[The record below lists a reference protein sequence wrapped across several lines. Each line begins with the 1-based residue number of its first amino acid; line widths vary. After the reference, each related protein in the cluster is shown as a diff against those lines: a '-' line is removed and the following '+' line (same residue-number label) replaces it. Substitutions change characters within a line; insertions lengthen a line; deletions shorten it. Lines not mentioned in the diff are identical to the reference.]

1 MRKVNVKA
9 EREYEVSIDVEWID
23 EISNLMQGRSRTA
36 IITSA
41 GFTPDLT
48 QLLQL
53 DSDVHHFTVP
63 DGEDGKS
70 FSTLTKLWDWLG
82 AAGFTRSDL
91 IVAVGGGAL
100 TDLAGFAAATWLR
113 GIDWIAVPTSLAG
126 MVDAS
131 IGGKTG
137 INSDYGKNLIGAFHS
152 PISVVIDPMWLQTLS
167 DRDFS
172 AGMAEVIKCGFISDY
187 KILNLVQDDVI
198 DFNQLIYRAVKVKA
212 KVVAKD
218 FKESKLREI
227 LNYGHTLGH
236 AIEKDSKF
244 RLRHG
249 EAVSIGMVFAAE
261 LSNELVGLSKEVVD
275 LHRVLSSNFKLP
287 ISYPKSRW
295 KSLSALLLKDKK
307 VKQGKVRFIG
317 ISKIGKPVWLEDVP
331 SNTLA
336 RVYERITK

>member
-1 MRKVNVKA
+1 MKIIDVVAERNYSVIVGANGPDEIKSISAEHRKVLLVAPTALIKLFKLKESKNLSIISTPAGENQKSIKVLESVWRKCA
-9 EREYEVSIDVEWID
+9 AVGIERSD
-23 EISNLMQGRSRTA
+23 A
-36 IITSA
+36 II
-41 GFTPDLT
+41 GF
-48 QLLQL
+48 
-53 DSDVHHFTVP
+53 
-63 DGEDGKS
+63 
-70 FSTLTKLWDWLG
+70 
-82 AAGFTRSDL
+82 
-91 IVAVGGGAL
+91 GGGAT

-113 GIDWIAVPTSLAG
+113 GIDWYAMPTSLAG

-137 INSDYGKNLIGAFHS
+137 LNSQSGKNLIGSFYS
-152 PISVVIDPMWLQTLS
+152 PRSVLIDTSYLTKLPA
-167 DRDFS
+167 RDLS

-198 DFNQLIYRAVKVKA
+198 DFDQLIYRAVKVKA

>member
-1 MRKVNVKA
+1 MKIIDVVAERNYSVVVGANGPDEIKNISAEHRKVLLVAPAVLIKLFKLKESKNLSIISTPAGENQKSIKVMESVWRKCA
-9 EREYEVSIDVEWID
+9 AVGIERSD
-23 EISNLMQGRSRTA
+23 A
-36 IITSA
+36 II
-41 GFTPDLT
+41 GF
-48 QLLQL
+48 
-53 DSDVHHFTVP
+53 
-63 DGEDGKS
+63 
-70 FSTLTKLWDWLG
+70 
-82 AAGFTRSDL
+82 
-91 IVAVGGGAL
+91 GGGAT

-113 GIDWIAVPTSLAG
+113 GIDWYAMPTSLAG

-137 INSDYGKNLIGAFHS
+137 LNSQSGKNLIGSFYS
-152 PISVVIDPMWLQTLS
+152 PRSVLIDTSYLTKLPA
-167 DRDFS
+167 RDLS

-198 DFNQLIYRAVKVKA
+198 DFDQLIYRAVKVKA
-212 KVVAKD
+212 RVVAKD

-295 KSLSALLLKDKK
+295 KLLSALLLKDKK

>member
-1 MRKVNVKA
+1 LFKLKESKNLSIISTPAGENQKSIKVLESVWRKCAAVGI
-9 EREYEVSIDVEWID
+9 ERSD
-23 EISNLMQGRSRTA
+23 A
-36 IITSA
+36 II
-41 GFTPDLT
+41 GF
-48 QLLQL
+48 
-53 DSDVHHFTVP
+53 
-63 DGEDGKS
+63 
-70 FSTLTKLWDWLG
+70 
-82 AAGFTRSDL
+82 
-91 IVAVGGGAL
+91 GGGAT
-100 TDLAGFAAATWLR
+100 TDLTGFAAATWLR
-113 GIDWIAVPTSLAG
+113 GIDWYAMPTSLAG

-137 INSDYGKNLIGAFHS
+137 LNSQSGKNLIGSFYS
-152 PISVVIDPMWLQTLS
+152 PRSVLIDTNYLTKLPA
-167 DRDFS
+167 RDLS

-198 DFNQLIYRAVKVKA
+198 DFDQLIYRAVKVKA

>member
-1 MRKVNVKA
+1 MKIIDVVAERNYSVVVGANGPDEIKSISAEHRKVLLVAPTALIKLFKLKESKNLSIISTPAGENQKSIKVLESVWRKCA
-9 EREYEVSIDVEWID
+9 AVGIERSD
-23 EISNLMQGRSRTA
+23 A
-36 IITSA
+36 II
-41 GFTPDLT
+41 GF
-48 QLLQL
+48 
-53 DSDVHHFTVP
+53 
-63 DGEDGKS
+63 
-70 FSTLTKLWDWLG
+70 
-82 AAGFTRSDL
+82 
-91 IVAVGGGAL
+91 GGGAT

-113 GIDWIAVPTSLAG
+113 GIDWYVMPTSLAG

-137 INSDYGKNLIGAFHS
+137 LNSQSGKNLIGSFYS
-152 PISVVIDPMWLQTLS
+152 PKSVLIDTSYLTKLPA
-167 DRDFS
+167 RDLS

-198 DFNQLIYRAVKVKA
+198 DFDQLIYRAVKVKA

>member
-1 MRKVNVKA
+1 MKIIDVVAERNYSVVVGANGPDEIKNISAEHRKVLLVAPAVLIKLFKLKESKNLSIISTPAGENQKSIKVLESVWRKCA
-9 EREYEVSIDVEWID
+9 AVGIERSD
-23 EISNLMQGRSRTA
+23 A
-36 IITSA
+36 II
-41 GFTPDLT
+41 GF
-48 QLLQL
+48 
-53 DSDVHHFTVP
+53 
-63 DGEDGKS
+63 
-70 FSTLTKLWDWLG
+70 
-82 AAGFTRSDL
+82 
-91 IVAVGGGAL
+91 GGGAT

-113 GIDWIAVPTSLAG
+113 GIDWYAMPTSLAG

-137 INSDYGKNLIGAFHS
+137 LNSQSGKNLIGSFYS
-152 PISVVIDPMWLQTLS
+152 PRSVLIDTSYLTKLPA
-167 DRDFS
+167 RDLS

-198 DFNQLIYRAVKVKA
+198 DFDQLIYRAVKVKA
-212 KVVAKD
+212 RVVAKD

>member
-1 MRKVNVKA
+1 MKIIDVVAERNYSVVVGANGPDKIKSISAEHRKVLLVAPTALIKLFKLKESKNLSIISTPAGENQKSIKVLESVWRKCA
-9 EREYEVSIDVEWID
+9 AVGIERSD
-23 EISNLMQGRSRTA
+23 A
-36 IITSA
+36 II
-41 GFTPDLT
+41 GF
-48 QLLQL
+48 
-53 DSDVHHFTVP
+53 
-63 DGEDGKS
+63 
-70 FSTLTKLWDWLG
+70 
-82 AAGFTRSDL
+82 
-91 IVAVGGGAL
+91 GGGAT

-113 GIDWIAVPTSLAG
+113 GIDWYAMPTSLAG

-137 INSDYGKNLIGAFHS
+137 LNSQSGKNLIGSFYS
-152 PISVVIDPMWLQTLS
+152 PRSVLIDTSYLTKLPA
-167 DRDFS
+167 RDLS

-198 DFNQLIYRAVKVKA
+198 DFDQLIYRAVKVKA

>member
-1 MRKVNVKA
+1 MKIIDVVAERNYSVVVGANGPDEIKSISAEHRKVLLVAPTALIKLFKLKESKNLSIISTPAGENQKSIKVLESVWRKCA
-9 EREYEVSIDVEWID
+9 AVGIERSD
-23 EISNLMQGRSRTA
+23 A
-36 IITSA
+36 II
-41 GFTPDLT
+41 GF
-48 QLLQL
+48 
-53 DSDVHHFTVP
+53 
-63 DGEDGKS
+63 
-70 FSTLTKLWDWLG
+70 
-82 AAGFTRSDL
+82 
-91 IVAVGGGAL
+91 GGGAT

-113 GIDWIAVPTSLAG
+113 GIDWYAMPTSLAG

-137 INSDYGKNLIGAFHS
+137 LNSQSGKNLIGSFYS
-152 PISVVIDPMWLQTLS
+152 PKSVLIDTSYLTKLPA
-167 DRDFS
+167 RDLS

-198 DFNQLIYRAVKVKA
+198 DFDQLIYRAVKVKA

-261 LSNELVGLSKEVVD
+261 LSNELVGLSKEGVD
-275 LHRVLSSNFKLP
+275 LHRVLSGNFKLP

>member
-1 MRKVNVKA
+1 MKIIDVVAERNYSVVVGANGPDEIKNISAEHRKVLLVAPAVLIKLFKLKESKNLSIISTPAGENQKSIKVMESVWRKCA
-9 EREYEVSIDVEWID
+9 AVGIERSD
-23 EISNLMQGRSRTA
+23 A
-36 IITSA
+36 II
-41 GFTPDLT
+41 GF
-48 QLLQL
+48 
-53 DSDVHHFTVP
+53 
-63 DGEDGKS
+63 
-70 FSTLTKLWDWLG
+70 
-82 AAGFTRSDL
+82 
-91 IVAVGGGAL
+91 GGGAT

-113 GIDWIAVPTSLAG
+113 GIDWYAMPTSLAG

-137 INSDYGKNLIGAFHS
+137 LNSQSGKNLIGSFYS
-152 PISVVIDPMWLQTLS
+152 PRSVLIDTSYLTKLPA
-167 DRDFS
+167 RDLS

-198 DFNQLIYRAVKVKA
+198 DFDQLIYRAVKVKA
-212 KVVAKD
+212 RVVAKD

-295 KSLSALLLKDKK
+295 KLLSALLLKDKK

-317 ISKIGKPVWLEDVP
+317 SSKIGKPVWLEDVP

>member
-1 MRKVNVKA
+1 MKIIDVVAERNYSVVVGANGPDEIKSISAEHRKVLLVAPTALIKLFKLKESKNLSIISTPAGENQKSIKVLESVWRKCA
-9 EREYEVSIDVEWID
+9 AVGIERSD
-23 EISNLMQGRSRTA
+23 A
-36 IITSA
+36 II
-41 GFTPDLT
+41 GF
-48 QLLQL
+48 
-53 DSDVHHFTVP
+53 
-63 DGEDGKS
+63 
-70 FSTLTKLWDWLG
+70 
-82 AAGFTRSDL
+82 
-91 IVAVGGGAL
+91 GGGAT

-113 GIDWIAVPTSLAG
+113 GIDWYAMPTSLAG

-137 INSDYGKNLIGAFHS
+137 LNSQSGKNLIGSFYS
-152 PISVVIDPMWLQTLS
+152 PRSVLIDTSYLTKLPA
-167 DRDFS
+167 RDLS

-198 DFNQLIYRAVKVKA
+198 DFDQLIYRAVKVKA

-307 VKQGKVRFIG
+307 VKQGKIRFIG

>member
-1 MRKVNVKA
+1 MKIIDVVAERNYSVVVGANGPDEIKSIAAEHRKVLLVAPATLIMLFKLKESKNLSIISTPAGENQKSIKVLESVWRKCA
-9 EREYEVSIDVEWID
+9 AVGIERSD
-23 EISNLMQGRSRTA
+23 A
-36 IITSA
+36 II
-41 GFTPDLT
+41 GF
-48 QLLQL
+48 
-53 DSDVHHFTVP
+53 
-63 DGEDGKS
+63 
-70 FSTLTKLWDWLG
+70 
-82 AAGFTRSDL
+82 
-91 IVAVGGGAL
+91 GGGAT

-113 GIDWIAVPTSLAG
+113 GIDWYAMPTSLAG

-137 INSDYGKNLIGAFHS
+137 LNSQSGKNLIGSFYS
-152 PISVVIDPMWLQTLS
+152 PRSVLIDTTYLTKLPA
-167 DRDFS
+167 RDLS

-198 DFNQLIYRAVKVKA
+198 DFDQLIYRAVKVKA

>member
-1 MRKVNVKA
+1 MKIIDVVAERNYSVVVGANGPDKIKSIAAEHRKVLLVAPTALIKLFKLKESKNLSIISTPAGENQKSIKVLESVWRKCA
-9 EREYEVSIDVEWID
+9 AVGIERSD
-23 EISNLMQGRSRTA
+23 A
-36 IITSA
+36 II
-41 GFTPDLT
+41 GF
-48 QLLQL
+48 
-53 DSDVHHFTVP
+53 
-63 DGEDGKS
+63 
-70 FSTLTKLWDWLG
+70 
-82 AAGFTRSDL
+82 
-91 IVAVGGGAL
+91 GGGAT

-113 GIDWIAVPTSLAG
+113 GIDWYAMPTSLVG

-137 INSDYGKNLIGAFHS
+137 LNSQSGKNLIGSFYS
-152 PISVVIDPMWLQTLS
+152 PRSVLIDTSYLTKLPA
-167 DRDFS
+167 RDLS

-198 DFNQLIYRAVKVKA
+198 DFDQLIYRAVKVKA

>member
-1 MRKVNVKA
+1 MKIIDVVAERNYSVVVGANGPDKIKSIAAEHRKVLLVAPTALIKLFKLKESKNLSIISTPAGENQKSIKVLESVWRKCA
-9 EREYEVSIDVEWID
+9 AVGIERSD
-23 EISNLMQGRSRTA
+23 A
-36 IITSA
+36 II
-41 GFTPDLT
+41 GF
-48 QLLQL
+48 
-53 DSDVHHFTVP
+53 
-63 DGEDGKS
+63 
-70 FSTLTKLWDWLG
+70 
-82 AAGFTRSDL
+82 
-91 IVAVGGGAL
+91 GGGAT
-100 TDLAGFAAATWLR
+100 TDLTGFAAATWLR
-113 GIDWIAVPTSLAG
+113 GIDWYAMPTSLAG

-137 INSDYGKNLIGAFHS
+137 LNSQSGKNLIGSFYS
-152 PISVVIDPMWLQTLS
+152 PRSVLIDTSYLTKLPA
-167 DRDFS
+167 RDLS

-198 DFNQLIYRAVKVKA
+198 DFDQLIYRAVKVKA

>member
-1 MRKVNVKA
+1 MGANGPDEIKSISAEHRKVLLVAPTALIKLFKLKESKNLSIISTPAGENQKSIKVLESVWRKCA
-9 EREYEVSIDVEWID
+9 AVGIERSD
-23 EISNLMQGRSRTA
+23 A
-36 IITSA
+36 II
-41 GFTPDLT
+41 GF
-48 QLLQL
+48 
-53 DSDVHHFTVP
+53 
-63 DGEDGKS
+63 
-70 FSTLTKLWDWLG
+70 
-82 AAGFTRSDL
+82 
-91 IVAVGGGAL
+91 GGGAT

-113 GIDWIAVPTSLAG
+113 GIDWYAMPTSLAG

-137 INSDYGKNLIGAFHS
+137 LNSQSGKNLIGSFYS
-152 PISVVIDPMWLQTLS
+152 PRSVLIDTSYLTKLPA
-167 DRDFS
+167 RDLS

-198 DFNQLIYRAVKVKA
+198 DFDQLIYRAVKVKA

>member
-1 MRKVNVKA
+1 MKIIDVVAERNYSVVVGANGPDEIKSISAEHRKVLLVAPTALIKLFKLKESKNLSIISTPAGENQKSIKVLESVWRKCA
-9 EREYEVSIDVEWID
+9 AVGIERSD
-23 EISNLMQGRSRTA
+23 A
-36 IITSA
+36 II
-41 GFTPDLT
+41 GF
-48 QLLQL
+48 
-53 DSDVHHFTVP
+53 
-63 DGEDGKS
+63 
-70 FSTLTKLWDWLG
+70 
-82 AAGFTRSDL
+82 
-91 IVAVGGGAL
+91 GGGAT

-113 GIDWIAVPTSLAG
+113 GIDWYAMPTSLAG

-137 INSDYGKNLIGAFHS
+137 LNCQSGKNLIGSFYS
-152 PISVVIDPMWLQTLS
+152 PKSVLIDTSYLTKLPA
-167 DRDFS
+167 RDLS

-198 DFNQLIYRAVKVKA
+198 DFDQLIYRAVKVKA

>member
-1 MRKVNVKA
+1 VGANGPDEIKSISAEHRKVLLVAPTALIKLFKLKESKNLSIISTPAGENQKSIKVLESVWRKCA
-9 EREYEVSIDVEWID
+9 AVGIERSD
-23 EISNLMQGRSRTA
+23 A
-36 IITSA
+36 II
-41 GFTPDLT
+41 GF
-48 QLLQL
+48 
-53 DSDVHHFTVP
+53 
-63 DGEDGKS
+63 
-70 FSTLTKLWDWLG
+70 
-82 AAGFTRSDL
+82 
-91 IVAVGGGAL
+91 GGGAT

-113 GIDWIAVPTSLAG
+113 GIDWYAMPTSLAG

-137 INSDYGKNLIGAFHS
+137 LNSQSGKNLIGSFYS
-152 PISVVIDPMWLQTLS
+152 PRSVLIDTNYLTKLPA
-167 DRDFS
+167 RDLS

-198 DFNQLIYRAVKVKA
+198 DFDQLIYRAVKVKA

>member
-1 MRKVNVKA
+1 MKVIDVVAERNYSVVVGANGPDEIKSISAEHRKVLLVAPTALIKLFKLKESKNLSIISTPAGENQKSIKVLESVWRKCA
-9 EREYEVSIDVEWID
+9 AVGIERSD
-23 EISNLMQGRSRTA
+23 A
-36 IITSA
+36 II
-41 GFTPDLT
+41 GF
-48 QLLQL
+48 
-53 DSDVHHFTVP
+53 
-63 DGEDGKS
+63 
-70 FSTLTKLWDWLG
+70 
-82 AAGFTRSDL
+82 
-91 IVAVGGGAL
+91 GGGAT

-113 GIDWIAVPTSLAG
+113 GIDWYAMPTSLAG

-137 INSDYGKNLIGAFHS
+137 LNSQSGKNLIGSFYS
-152 PISVVIDPMWLQTLS
+152 PRSVLIDTSYLTKLPA
-167 DRDFS
+167 RDLS

-198 DFNQLIYRAVKVKA
+198 DFDQLIYRAVKVKA

>member
-1 MRKVNVKA
+1 MKIIDVVAERNYSVVVGANGPDKIKSIAAEHRKVLLVAPTALIKLFKLKESKNLSIISTPAGENQKSIKVLESVWRKCA
-9 EREYEVSIDVEWID
+9 AVGIERSD
-23 EISNLMQGRSRTA
+23 A
-36 IITSA
+36 II
-41 GFTPDLT
+41 GL
-48 QLLQL
+48 
-53 DSDVHHFTVP
+53 
-63 DGEDGKS
+63 
-70 FSTLTKLWDWLG
+70 
-82 AAGFTRSDL
+82 
-91 IVAVGGGAL
+91 GGGAT

-113 GIDWIAVPTSLAG
+113 GIDWYAMPTSLAG

-137 INSDYGKNLIGAFHS
+137 LNSQSGKNLIGSFYS
-152 PISVVIDPMWLQTLS
+152 PRSVLIDTNYLTKLPA
-167 DRDFS
+167 RDLS

-198 DFNQLIYRAVKVKA
+198 DFDQLIYRAVKVKA